1 MFCVYHQFS
10 FLALAGSAICFDDG
24 QYRPDVLYSRGLDD
38 GSYKPDN
45 LGSYNGVNGAGGSQS
60 RFGFNSGSGKK
71 SALAGNFG
79 SNSGTAGFGAD
90 NSINGASG
98 ANAFSSTFNGI
109 GAQNDGAVVRAS
121 GFGQQNN
128 FGAQNN
134 FGNSFRSGA
143 QSNNDIRTLKES
155 KEQDE
160 NGYKYAYETENNIEA
175 QEQGRL
181 DNTGSDAEVLRAFGF
196 YQYTGDDGQTYR
208 VDYTADENGFRPR
221 VSNFLFLWKFVSLFR
236 FSFFFPQGAH
246 LPQAASISN

>member
-10 FLALAGSAICFDDG
+10 FLALAGSATCFDDG

-71 SALAGNFG
+71 SSLTGNSEF
-79 SNSGTAGFGAD
+79 NSGSAGFVAG
-90 NSINGASG
+90 NSINGGSG
-98 ANAFSSTFNGI
+98 ANAFSGNFNGN
-109 GAQNDGAVVRAS
+109 GAQNGGAVVRAS

-128 FGAQNN
+128 FGAQNS

-143 QSNNDIRTLKES
+143 QSNNEIRTLKES

-160 NGYKYAYETENNIEA
+160 NGYKYAYETANNIEA

-181 DNTGSDAEVLRAFGF
+181 DNAGSDAEVLRAVGY
-196 YQYTGDDGQTYR
+196 YQYVGEDGQTYR

-221 VSNFLFLWKFVSLFR
+221 VSNFYFMRKFVISLP
-236 FSFFFPQGAH
+236 FSYFFSTGSPSSTS
-246 LPQAASISN
+246 SIYF